1 MRILLSGGLKT
12 QNIISGVSKKF
23 TSSGDEFIVETFL
36 DSVTSIFAKGDYF
49 DRALIT
55 DQSIT
60 KEGEITDE
68 SEIRQRIN
76 NFALEMAAKNKRYS
90 FVFLTQHKHM
100 AEIIY
105 EEILPI
111 LDDSVVIYKK
121 PKYSVQFFVELI
133 ITDVKQ
139 MPKEWVYS
147 AEDIVVETPE
157 TENEQTE
164 EEVDPMAD
172 MDVPEDTFTATAI
185 PHDMDS
191 DFFGKAEEIDSDKL
205 NGLFEGTEL
214 DTDELGLPEGAEEED
229 GDSFTEGLGGGFED
243 SFEGFSENED
253 SIGENEQGFTD
264 GFSGFADTQ
273 DSGFGDTGKNEES
286 LGENGF
292 VQDDET
298 IETDDIQPIVQSG
311 DMTDLSEE
319 ENDTDEVPVDMDN
332 NEFNMNNNNFGHL
345 EGFDDSFEDENNS
358 EQKAESEIDPSL
370 FDDTSSLMGNNENT
384 GFESNSSNE
393 FEEGSNNFE
402 NNTETFENNNEF
414 GTQGLGNAAGFI
426 AGAATTAVLNNGL
439 NSGNGLIDNNE
450 NQQSNSGLLEGFD
463 DEEETAVT
471 ENDSFNDNASGFG
484 FNDYS
489 YENNNTNNG
498 AAPLVDGGDYSG
510 NSDMEFGPDDYADDM
525 ADNDDNAQEQYQ
537 NDIAEQVARTQGA
550 FSMEDY
556 QEQEDENSL
565 MSQQNVQ
572 ANNQRPAKKKGG
584 LFSKVKKTVSG
595 AVSTQHNEE
604 EETIRPV
611 VNKKATSS
619 SNVNKI
625 KEDLRP
631 FAARGNSILVTGCGG
646 CGTSTIAFNLA
657 NIICQLGYTVLL
669 VDMDTEERTQN
680 YISKLNYESMEAE
693 GANLMVAVNST
704 TGISKDVS
712 VVKTGFHL
720 LTMGIATDTAP
731 VEDILHKEKI
741 ARFINLAKTSYNF
754 VIYDVPFKETVGFLS
769 DITYMCDNLVLT
781 VDASNWGITK
791 TLLSMCNI
799 DSDDMQDTMFSRA
812 QLVFNKQ
819 RSLSRVLGTKVRSCH
834 DIVKA
839 MDKKVKELIGEDPG
853 YHFED
858 LHIAG
863 IINDDPVFEDGW
875 FEQVQYSD
883 TRKGQAIFLEL
894 ADNIILKK

>member
-157 TENEQTE
+157 TEDEQSE

-191 DFFGKAEEIDSDKL
+191 DFFGKAEDIDDDKL

-214 DTDELGLPEGAEEED
+214 DTDELGLPEGAEEE
-229 GDSFTEGLGGGFED
+229 EEGFEGEG
-243 SFEGFSENED
+243 FEGDFEST
-253 SIGENEQGFTD
+253 GENEQGF
-264 GFSGFADTQ
+264 GEAE
-273 DSGFGDTGKNEES
+273 GFGDFGDAQDNGFENTENEENETE
-286 LGENGF
+286 ENEP

-298 IETDDIQPIVQSG
+298 IETDDIQPIAQSG
-311 DMTDLSEE
+311 DMADLSEE
-319 ENDTDEVPVDMDN
+319 ENDTDEVPVDIG
-332 NEFNMNNNNFGHL
+332 NEEYGMNNNGFGTL
-345 EGFDDSFEDENNS
+345 EGFDEPFEDEDNS
-358 EQKAESEIDPSL
+358 EQETESEVDPSL
-370 FDDTSSLMGNNENT
+370 FGDTSSLMDNNESS
-384 GFESNSSNE
+384 GFEDNSSDE
-393 FEEGSNNFE
+393 SSGFEDNSSAG
-402 NNTETFENNNEF
+402 FENNNDF
-414 GTQGLGNAAGFI
+414 GTQDLGSMGAAAGFM
-426 AGAATTAVLNNGL
+426 AGTATANILNTEL

-450 NQQSNSGLLEGFD
+450 NQQSNNGLLEGFD

-471 ENDSFNDNASGFG
+471 ENDNFNNNANDFG
-484 FNDYS
+484 FNDYG

-510 NSDMEFGPDDYADDM
+510 DSETEFGPDDYADDM
-525 ADNDDNAQEQYQ
+525 ADNDEDAQEQYQ
-537 NDIAEQVARTQGA
+537 NDITEQVARTQGA
-550 FSMEDY
+550 FGMEDY

-565 MSQQNVQ
+565 MNQQNVQ

-812 QLVFNKQ
+812 QLVFNRQ
-819 RSLSRVLGTKVRSCH
+819 RSLSRVLGTKVRSCY

-875 FEQVQYSD
+875 FEQIQYSD

-894 ADNIILKK
+894 ADSIILKK

>member
-147 AEDIVVETPE
+147 AEDIVVDTPE
-157 TENEQTE
+157 TDNEQSE

-214 DTDELGLPEGAEEED
+214 DTDELGLPEGAEEEE

-273 DSGFGDTGKNEES
+273 DSGFGDTGENKES
-286 LGENGF
+286 LGENEF

-298 IETDDIQPIVQSG
+298 IDTDDIQPIVQSG
-311 DMTDLSEE
+311 DMADLTED
-319 ENDTDEVPVDMDN
+319 ENDTDEIPVDMDN
-332 NEFNMNNNNFGHL
+332 NEFNMDNNDFGHL
-345 EGFDDSFEDENNS
+345 EGFDDSFEDEDNS

-384 GFESNSSNE
+384 GFESNSSNG

-439 NSGNGLIDNNE
+439 NSGNGLIDNNV
-450 NQQSNSGLLEGFD
+450 NQQSNNGLLEGFD

-471 ENDSFNDNASGFG
+471 ENDSFNNNASGFG
-484 FNDYS
+484 FNDYG

-498 AAPLVDGGDYSG
+498 AVPLVDGGDYSG

-550 FSMEDY
+550 FGMEDY

-565 MSQQNVQ
+565 MNQQNVQ

-584 LFSKVKKTVSG
+584 LFSKVKKTVSC

>member
-1 MRILLSGGLKT
+1 
-12 QNIISGVSKKF
+12 
-23 TSSGDEFIVETFL
+23 
-36 DSVTSIFAKGDYF
+36 
-49 DRALIT
+49 
-55 DQSIT
+55 
-60 KEGEITDE
+60 
-68 SEIRQRIN
+68 
-76 NFALEMAAKNKRYS
+76 
-90 FVFLTQHKHM
+90 
-100 AEIIY
+100 
-105 EEILPI
+105 
-111 LDDSVVIYKK
+111 
-121 PKYSVQFFVELI
+121 
-133 ITDVKQ
+133 
-139 MPKEWVYS
+139 
-147 AEDIVVETPE
+147 
-157 TENEQTE
+157 
-164 EEVDPMAD
+164 
-172 MDVPEDTFTATAI
+172 
-185 PHDMDS
+185 
-191 DFFGKAEEIDSDKL
+191 
-205 NGLFEGTEL
+205 
-214 DTDELGLPEGAEEED
+214 
-229 GDSFTEGLGGGFED
+229 
-243 SFEGFSENED
+243 
-253 SIGENEQGFTD
+253 
-264 GFSGFADTQ
+264 
-273 DSGFGDTGKNEES
+273 
-286 LGENGF
+286 
-292 VQDDET
+292 
-298 IETDDIQPIVQSG
+298 
-311 DMTDLSEE
+311 
-319 ENDTDEVPVDMDN
+319 MDN
-332 NEFNMNNNNFGHL
+332 NESSG
-345 EGFDDSFEDENNS
+345 FEDNS
-358 EQKAESEIDPSL
+358 SD
-370 FDDTSSLMGNNENT
+370 ENT
-384 GFESNSSNE
+384 GFENNSA
-393 FEEGSNNFE
+393 G
-402 NNTETFENNNEF
+402 FENNNDF
-414 GTQGLGNAAGFI
+414 GTQDLGSMGAAGFM
-426 AGAATTAVLNNGL
+426 AGTATANILNTEL

-450 NQQSNSGLLEGFD
+450 NQQSNNGLLEGFD

-471 ENDSFNDNASGFG
+471 ENDNFNNNVNDFG
-484 FNDYS
+484 FNDYG

-510 NSDMEFGPDDYADDM
+510 DSETEFGPDDYADDM
-525 ADNDDNAQEQYQ
+525 ADNDEDAQEQYQ

-550 FSMEDY
+550 FGMEDY

-565 MSQQNVQ
+565 MNQQNVQ

-812 QLVFNKQ
+812 QLVFNRQ
-819 RSLSRVLGTKVRSCH
+819 RSLSRVLGTKVRSCY

-894 ADNIILKK
+894 ADSIVLKK

>member
-157 TENEQTE
+157 TEDEQPE

-191 DFFGKAEEIDSDKL
+191 DFFGKAEDIDNDKL

-214 DTDELGLPEGAEEED
+214 DTDELGLPEGAEEE
-229 GDSFTEGLGGGFED
+229 GFEGGFE
-243 SFEGFSENED
+243 ST
-253 SIGENEQGFTD
+253 GENEQGF
-264 GFSGFADTQ
+264 GEAE
-273 DSGFGDTGKNEES
+273 GFGDFGDVQDNGFENTENEENETE
-286 LGENGF
+286 ENEP

-298 IETDDIQPIVQSG
+298 IDTDDIQPIVQSG
-311 DMTDLSEE
+311 DMADISEE
-319 ENDTDEVPVDMDN
+319 ENDTDEVPVDIG
-332 NEFNMNNNNFGHL
+332 NEEYGMNNNGFGTL
-345 EGFDDSFEDENNS
+345 EGFDEPFEDEDNS
-358 EQKAESEIDPSL
+358 EQETESEVDPSL
-370 FDDTSSLMGNNENT
+370 FGDTSSLMDNNESSGFEDNSSDENT
-384 GFESNSSNE
+384 GFENNSAR
-393 FEEGSNNFE
+393 
-402 NNTETFENNNEF
+402 FENNNDF
-414 GTQGLGNAAGFI
+414 GTQGLGSMGAAAGFM
-426 AGAATTAVLNNGL
+426 AGVATANILNTEL

-450 NQQSNSGLLEGFD
+450 NQQSNNGLLEGFD

-471 ENDSFNDNASGFG
+471 ENDNFNNNANDFG
-484 FNDYS
+484 FNDYG

-498 AAPLVDGGDYSG
+498 APLVDGGDYSG
-510 NSDMEFGPDDYADDM
+510 DSETEFGPDDYADDM
-525 ADNDDNAQEQYQ
+525 ADNDEDAQEQYQ

-550 FSMEDY
+550 FGMEDY

-565 MSQQNVQ
+565 MNQQNVQ
-572 ANNQRPAKKKGG
+572 ANSQRPAKKKGG

-812 QLVFNKQ
+812 QLVFNRQ
-819 RSLSRVLGTKVRSCH
+819 RSLSRVLGTKVRSCY

-894 ADNIILKK
+894 ADSIILKK

>member
-147 AEDIVVETPE
+147 AEDIVVEAPE
-157 TENEQTE
+157 TEDEQSE

-191 DFFGKAEEIDSDKL
+191 DFFGKAEDIDDDKL

-214 DTDELGLPEGAEEED
+214 DTDELGLPEGAEEE
-229 GDSFTEGLGGGFED
+229 EEGFEGEG
-243 SFEGFSENED
+243 FEGAFED
-253 SIGENEQGFTD
+253 TGENEQGF
-264 GFSGFADTQ
+264 GEAE
-273 DSGFGDTGKNEES
+273 GFGDFGDVQDNGFENTENEENETE
-286 LGENGF
+286 ENEP

-311 DMTDLSEE
+311 DMADLSEE
-319 ENDTDEVPVDMDN
+319 ENDTDEVPVDIG
-332 NEFNMNNNNFGHL
+332 NEEYGMNNNGFGAL
-345 EGFDDSFEDENNS
+345 EGFDEPFEDEDNS
-358 EQKAESEIDPSL
+358 EQETESEVDPSL
-370 FDDTSSLMGNNENT
+370 FGDTSSLMDNNESSGFEDNSSDENT
-384 GFESNSSNE
+384 GFENNSA
-393 FEEGSNNFE
+393 G
-402 NNTETFENNNEF
+402 FENNNDF
-414 GTQGLGNAAGFI
+414 GTQGLGSMGAAAGFM
-426 AGAATTAVLNNGL
+426 AGAATANILNTEL
-439 NSGNGLIDNNE
+439 NSGNCLIGNNE
-450 NQQSNSGLLEGFD
+450 NQQSNNGLLEGFD

-471 ENDSFNDNASGFG
+471 ENDNFNNNANDFG
-484 FNDYS
+484 FNDYG

-510 NSDMEFGPDDYADDM
+510 DSETEFGPDDYADDM
-525 ADNDDNAQEQYQ
+525 ADNDEDAQEQYQ

-550 FSMEDY
+550 FGMEDY

-565 MSQQNVQ
+565 MNQQNVQ
-572 ANNQRPAKKKGG
+572 ANNQRPAKKKGS

-812 QLVFNKQ
+812 QLVFNRQ
-819 RSLSRVLGTKVRSCH
+819 RSLSRVLGTKVRSCY

-894 ADNIILKK
+894 ADSIILKK

>member
-157 TENEQTE
+157 TEDEQSE

-191 DFFGKAEEIDSDKL
+191 DFFGKAEDIDDDKL

-214 DTDELGLPEGAEEED
+214 DTDELGLPEGAEEE
-229 GDSFTEGLGGGFED
+229 GFEGEGFEGGFE
-243 SFEGFSENED
+243 ST
-253 SIGENEQGFTD
+253 GENEQGF
-264 GFSGFADTQ
+264 GEAE
-273 DSGFGDTGKNEES
+273 GFGDFGDVQD
-286 LGENGF
+286 NGF
-292 VQDDET
+292 ENTENKENETEENEPVQDDET

-319 ENDTDEVPVDMDN
+319 ENDTDEVPVDMG
-332 NEFNMNNNNFGHL
+332 NEEFGMNNGGFGTL
-345 EGFDDSFEDENNS
+345 EGFDEPFEDEDNS
-358 EQKAESEIDPSL
+358 EQETESEVDPSL
-370 FDDTSSLMGNNENT
+370 FGDTSSLMDNNESSGFEDNSSDENT
-384 GFESNSSNE
+384 GFENNSA
-393 FEEGSNNFE
+393 G
-402 NNTETFENNNEF
+402 FENNNDF
-414 GTQGLGNAAGFI
+414 GTQGLGNMGAAAGFM
-426 AGAATTAVLNNGL
+426 AGAATANILNTEL

-450 NQQSNSGLLEGFD
+450 NQQSNNGLLEGFD

-471 ENDSFNDNASGFG
+471 ENDNFNNNANDFG
-484 FNDYS
+484 FNDYG

-510 NSDMEFGPDDYADDM
+510 DSETEFGPDDYADDM
-525 ADNDDNAQEQYQ
+525 ADNDEDAQEQYQ

-550 FSMEDY
+550 FGMEDY

-565 MSQQNVQ
+565 MNQQNVQ

-712 VVKTGFHL
+712 VVRTGFHL

-812 QLVFNKQ
+812 QLVFNRQ
-819 RSLSRVLGTKVRSCH
+819 RSLSRVLGTKVRSCY

-894 ADNIILKK
+894 ADSIILKK

>member
-139 MPKEWVYS
+139 MPKEWIYS

-157 TENEQTE
+157 TEDEQSE

-191 DFFGKAEEIDSDKL
+191 DFFGKAEDIDDDKL

-214 DTDELGLPEGAEEED
+214 DTDELGLPEGAEEEE
-229 GDSFTEGLGGGFED
+229 EGFEGGFE
-243 SFEGFSENED
+243 ST
-253 SIGENEQGFTD
+253 GENEQDFGE
-264 GFSGFADTQ
+264 AE
-273 DSGFGDTGKNEES
+273 GFGDFGDVQDNGFENTENEENETE
-286 LGENGF
+286 ENEP

-311 DMTDLSEE
+311 DMADISEE
-319 ENDTDEVPVDMDN
+319 ENDTDEVPVDIG
-332 NEFNMNNNNFGHL
+332 NEEYGMNNNNGFGTL
-345 EGFDDSFEDENNS
+345 EGFDEPFEDEDNS
-358 EQKAESEIDPSL
+358 EQETESEVDPSL
-370 FDDTSSLMGNNENT
+370 FGDTSSLMDNNESSGFEDNSSDENT
-384 GFESNSSNE
+384 GFENNSAR
-393 FEEGSNNFE
+393 
-402 NNTETFENNNEF
+402 FENNNDF
-414 GTQGLGNAAGFI
+414 GTQGLGSMGAAAGFM
-426 AGAATTAVLNNGL
+426 AGTATANILNTEL

-450 NQQSNSGLLEGFD
+450 NQQSNNGLLEGFD

-471 ENDSFNDNASGFG
+471 ENDNFNNNANDFG
-484 FNDYS
+484 FNDYG

-510 NSDMEFGPDDYADDM
+510 DSETEFGPDDYADDM
-525 ADNDDNAQEQYQ
+525 ADNDEDAQEQYQ

-550 FSMEDY
+550 FGMEDY

-565 MSQQNVQ
+565 MNQQNAQ
-572 ANNQRPAKKKGG
+572 TNNQRPAKKKGG

-812 QLVFNKQ
+812 QLVFNRQ
-819 RSLSRVLGTKVRSCH
+819 RSLSRVLGTKVRSCY

-894 ADNIILKK
+894 ADSIVLKK

>member
-157 TENEQTE
+157 TEDEQSE

-191 DFFGKAEEIDSDKL
+191 DFFGKAEDIDDDKL

-214 DTDELGLPEGAEEED
+214 DTDELGLPEGAEEEE
-229 GDSFTEGLGGGFED
+229 EGFEDEGFEGGFED
-243 SFEGFSENED
+243 T
-253 SIGENEQGFTD
+253 GENEQGF
-264 GFSGFADTQ
+264 GEAE
-273 DSGFGDTGKNEES
+273 GFGDFGDAQDNGFENTENEENETE
-286 LGENGF
+286 ENEP

-311 DMTDLSEE
+311 DMADLSEE
-319 ENDTDEVPVDMDN
+319 ENDTDEVPVDMG
-332 NEFNMNNNNFGHL
+332 NEEYGMNNNGFGTL
-345 EGFDDSFEDENNS
+345 EGFDEPFEDENNS
-358 EQKAESEIDPSL
+358 EQETESEVDPSL
-370 FDDTSSLMGNNENT
+370 FGDTSSLMDNNESSGFEDNSSDENT
-384 GFESNSSNE
+384 GFENNSA
-393 FEEGSNNFE
+393 GFE
-402 NNTETFENNNEF
+402 NNSAGFENNNDF
-414 GTQGLGNAAGFI
+414 GTQGLGSMGAAGFM
-426 AGAATTAVLNNGL
+426 AGAATANILNTEL

-450 NQQSNSGLLEGFD
+450 NQQSNNGLLEGFD

-471 ENDSFNDNASGFG
+471 ENDNFNNNANDFG
-484 FNDYS
+484 FNDYG

-510 NSDMEFGPDDYADDM
+510 DSETEFGPDDYADDM
-525 ADNDDNAQEQYQ
+525 ADNDEDAQEQYQ

-550 FSMEDY
+550 FGMEDY

-565 MSQQNVQ
+565 MNQQNVQ

-812 QLVFNKQ
+812 QLVFNRQ
-819 RSLSRVLGTKVRSCH
+819 RSLSRVLGTKVRSCY

-894 ADNIILKK
+894 ADSIILKK

>member
-157 TENEQTE
+157 TEDEQSE

-191 DFFGKAEEIDSDKL
+191 DFFGKAEDIDDDKL

-214 DTDELGLPEGAEEED
+214 DTDELGLPEGAEEEE
-229 GDSFTEGLGGGFED
+229 EGFEGEGFEGGFE
-243 SFEGFSENED
+243 ST
-253 SIGENEQGFTD
+253 GENEQGLGETE
-264 GFSGFADTQ
+264 
-273 DSGFGDTGKNEES
+273 GFGDFGDVQDNGFENTENEENETE
-286 LGENGF
+286 ENEP

-311 DMTDLSEE
+311 DMADLSEE
-319 ENDTDEVPVDMDN
+319 ENDTDEVPVDMG
-332 NEFNMNNNNFGHL
+332 NEEYGMNNNGFGVL
-345 EGFDDSFEDENNS
+345 EGFDEPFEDEDNS
-358 EQKAESEIDPSL
+358 EQETESEVDPSL
-370 FDDTSSLMGNNENT
+370 FGDTSSLMDNNESSGFEDNSSDENT
-384 GFESNSSNE
+384 GFENNSA
-393 FEEGSNNFE
+393 G
-402 NNTETFENNNEF
+402 FENNNDF
-414 GTQGLGNAAGFI
+414 GTQGLGSMGAAAGFM
-426 AGAATTAVLNNGL
+426 AGAATANILNTEL

-450 NQQSNSGLLEGFD
+450 NQQSNNGLLEGFD

-471 ENDSFNDNASGFG
+471 ENDNFNNNANDFG
-484 FNDYS
+484 FNDYG

-510 NSDMEFGPDDYADDM
+510 DSETEFGPDDYADDM
-525 ADNDDNAQEQYQ
+525 ADNDEDAQEQYQ

-550 FSMEDY
+550 FGMEDY

-565 MSQQNVQ
+565 MNQQNAQ

-604 EETIRPV
+604 EEIIRPV

-812 QLVFNKQ
+812 QLVFNRQ
-819 RSLSRVLGTKVRSCH
+819 RSLSRVLGTKVRSCY

-894 ADNIILKK
+894 ADSIVLKK

>member
-157 TENEQTE
+157 TEDEQSE

-191 DFFGKAEEIDSDKL
+191 DFFGKAEDIDDDKL

-214 DTDELGLPEGAEEED
+214 DTDELGLPEGAEEE
-229 GDSFTEGLGGGFED
+229 GFEGGFEGG
-243 SFEGFSENED
+243 FEST
-253 SIGENEQGFTD
+253 GENEQGFGETE
-264 GFSGFADTQ
+264 
-273 DSGFGDTGKNEES
+273 GFGDFGDAQDNGFENTENEENETE
-286 LGENGF
+286 ENEP

-311 DMTDLSEE
+311 DMADLSEE
-319 ENDTDEVPVDMDN
+319 ENDTDEVPVDMG
-332 NEFNMNNNNFGHL
+332 NEEYGMNNNGFGAL
-345 EGFDDSFEDENNS
+345 EGFDEPFEDEDNS
-358 EQKAESEIDPSL
+358 EQETESEVDPSL
-370 FDDTSSLMGNNENT
+370 FGDTSSLMNNNESSGFEDNSSDENT
-384 GFESNSSNE
+384 GFENNSA
-393 FEEGSNNFE
+393 G
-402 NNTETFENNNEF
+402 FENNNDF
-414 GTQGLGNAAGFI
+414 GTQGLGSMGAAAGFM
-426 AGAATTAVLNNGL
+426 AGAATANILNTEL

-450 NQQSNSGLLEGFD
+450 NQQSNNGLLEGFD

-471 ENDSFNDNASGFG
+471 ENDNFNNNANDFG
-484 FNDYS
+484 FNDYG

-510 NSDMEFGPDDYADDM
+510 DSETEFGPDDYADDM
-525 ADNDDNAQEQYQ
+525 ADNDEDAQEQYQ
-537 NDIAEQVARTQGA
+537 NDIDEQVARTQGA
-550 FSMEDY
+550 FGMEDY

-565 MSQQNVQ
+565 MNQQNVQ

-812 QLVFNKQ
+812 QLVFNRQ
-819 RSLSRVLGTKVRSCH
+819 RSLSRVLGTKVRSCY

-894 ADNIILKK
+894 ADSIILKK

>member
-157 TENEQTE
+157 TEDEQSE

-191 DFFGKAEEIDSDKL
+191 DFFGKAEDIDDDKL

-214 DTDELGLPEGAEEED
+214 DTDELGLPEGAEEEE
-229 GDSFTEGLGGGFED
+229 EGFEGGFE
-243 SFEGFSENED
+243 ST
-253 SIGENEQGFTD
+253 GENEQGF
-264 GFSGFADTQ
+264 GEAE
-273 DSGFGDTGKNEES
+273 GFGDFGDVQDNGFENTENEENETE
-286 LGENGF
+286 ENEP

-311 DMTDLSEE
+311 DMADLSEE
-319 ENDTDEVPVDMDN
+319 ENDTDEVPVDMG
-332 NEFNMNNNNFGHL
+332 NEEYGMNNNGFGTL
-345 EGFDDSFEDENNS
+345 EGFDEPFEDEDNS
-358 EQKAESEIDPSL
+358 EQETESEVDPSL
-370 FDDTSSLMGNNENT
+370 FGDTSSLMDNNESSGFEDNSSDENT
-384 GFESNSSNE
+384 GFENNSA
-393 FEEGSNNFE
+393 G
-402 NNTETFENNNEF
+402 FENNNDF
-414 GTQGLGNAAGFI
+414 GTQDLGSMGAAAGFM
-426 AGAATTAVLNNGL
+426 AGAATANILNTEL

-450 NQQSNSGLLEGFD
+450 NQQSNNGLLEGFD

-471 ENDSFNDNASGFG
+471 ENDNFNNNVNDNFNNNANDFG
-484 FNDYS
+484 FNDYG
-489 YENNNTNNG
+489 YENNSTNNG
-498 AAPLVDGGDYSG
+498 AAPLVDDGDYSG
-510 NSDMEFGPDDYADDM
+510 DSETEFGPDDYADDM
-525 ADNDDNAQEQYQ
+525 ADNDEDAQEQYQ
-537 NDIAEQVARTQGA
+537 NDIAEQAARTQGA
-550 FSMEDY
+550 FGMEDY

-565 MSQQNVQ
+565 MNQQNVQ

-712 VVKTGFHL
+712 VVRTGFHL

-812 QLVFNKQ
+812 QLVFNRQ
-819 RSLSRVLGTKVRSCH
+819 RSLSRVLGTKVRSCY

-894 ADNIILKK
+894 ADSIILKK

>member
-157 TENEQTE
+157 TEDEQSE

-191 DFFGKAEEIDSDKL
+191 DFFGKAEDIDDDKL

-214 DTDELGLPEGAEEED
+214 DTDELGLPEGAEEE
-229 GDSFTEGLGGGFED
+229 GFEGGFEGGFED
-243 SFEGFSENED
+243 T
-253 SIGENEQGFTD
+253 GENEQGF
-264 GFSGFADTQ
+264 GEAE
-273 DSGFGDTGKNEES
+273 GFGDFGDAQDNGFENTENEENETE
-286 LGENGF
+286 ENEP

-311 DMTDLSEE
+311 DMADLSEE
-319 ENDTDEVPVDMDN
+319 ENDTDEVPVDIG
-332 NEFNMNNNNFGHL
+332 NEEYGMNNGGFGTL
-345 EGFDDSFEDENNS
+345 EGFDEPFEDEDNS
-358 EQKAESEIDPSL
+358 EQETESEVDPSL
-370 FDDTSSLMGNNENT
+370 FGDTSSLMDNNESSGFEDNSSDENT
-384 GFESNSSNE
+384 GFENNSA
-393 FEEGSNNFE
+393 G
-402 NNTETFENNNEF
+402 FENNNNF
-414 GTQGLGNAAGFI
+414 GTQGLGSMGAAAGFM
-426 AGAATTAVLNNGL
+426 AGAATANILNTEL

-450 NQQSNSGLLEGFD
+450 NQQSNNGLLEGFD

-471 ENDSFNDNASGFG
+471 ENDNFNNNANDFG
-484 FNDYS
+484 FNDYG

-510 NSDMEFGPDDYADDM
+510 DSETEFGPDDYADDM
-525 ADNDDNAQEQYQ
+525 ADNDEDAQEQYQ

-550 FSMEDY
+550 FGMEDY

-565 MSQQNVQ
+565 MNQQNVQ

-812 QLVFNKQ
+812 QLVFNRQ
-819 RSLSRVLGTKVRSCH
+819 RSLSRVLGTKVRSCY

-894 ADNIILKK
+894 ADSIILKK